1 MLIPCCQRVG
11 QFVNKWFTGIGR
23 FPTGHPIRSIEQVT
37 DYEIVI
43 FRSGSTKKKFTRNE
57 GCGNVVVNFS
67 SFRIK
72 TCTCL
77 AS

>member
-1 MLIPCCQRVG
+1 MNPVSVFVINYRSIHGGKMLIPCCQRVG

-43 FRSGSTKKKFTRNE
+43 FHSGSTKKK
-57 GCGNVVVNFS
+57 
-67 SFRIK
+67 IHK
-72 TCTCL
+72 K
-77 AS
+77 